1 MYLSRHV
8 ESTLRAAL
16 REFPAVGLV
25 GARQTGKSTLLKQ
38 LLGAEYAYVTFD
50 DLAQRQAAQRD
61 PKLFLS
67 AFPGPTIFDEVQY
80 APALLPA
87 IKQVVDTEPTLGR
100 FVLTGS
106 QQLQLV
112 RDMRESLVGRIL
124 LLSLHPMTAWE
135 RAGFG
140 QRRHWLDILLNDGP
154 AALLPAPQHVPWEP
168 LRQLIRGGL
177 PGLLD
182 KSDRFLPGYFQSYV
196 TTYLERDLPAQHQAQ
211 DPAAMGTFLRLLAP
225 LTAQEVNRSQLGR
238 DIGVASPTSA
248 RWLSWL
254 AGANLWHELPAY
266 HANAIKRVAKSPKGM
281 LFDTGLICALLQAQ
295 RPAMLQTHPQLG
307 AIFEAAVSLELQAV
321 VDAALQ
327 GSTLYHWRTPYGHEV
342 HIVIEHEGRLYA
354 IECKWRSHIDPRELG
369 GIAAFRRTYGDRV
382 AAAIVV
388 TPVGDVRWV
397 AEGILQVPWAPNS
410 SVRSAAAPTHVPQG
424 A

>member
-1 MYLSRHV
+1 MYLARHI
-8 ESTLRAAL
+8 ESTLQAAL
-16 REFPAVGLV
+16 QEFPVVGLV

-38 LLGAEYAYVTFD
+38 LLGATYAYVTFD
-50 DLAQRQAAQRD
+50 DLGQRAAARRD

-67 AFPGPTIFDEVQY
+67 AYPGPTVLDEAQY
-80 APALLPA
+80 VPELLSA
-87 IKQVVDTEPTLGR
+87 IKQVVDADPTPGR

-112 RDMRESLVGRIL
+112 RDLRETLVGRIL
-124 LLSLHPMTAWE
+124 LLSLHSMTAWE
-135 RAGFG
+135 RAGLG
-140 QRRHWLDILLNDGP
+140 AHRHWLNVLLDDGP
-154 AALLPAPQHVPWEP
+154 AALVPSRAHIPWEP
-168 LRQLIRGGL
+168 LRELIRGGL

-211 DPAAMGTFLRLLAP
+211 DPVAMGTFLRLLAP
-225 LTAQEVNRSQLGR
+225 LTAQEINRSQLGR

-266 HANAIKRVAKSPKGM
+266 HANAVKRVSKSPKGM
-281 LFDTGLICALLQAQ
+281 LFDTGLICSLLQAQ
-295 RPAMLQTHPQLG
+295 RPGMLQAHPQLG

-342 HIVIEHEGRLYA
+342 DIVIEHEGRLYA
-354 IECKWRSHIDPRELG
+354 IECKWRSHVDPRELT
-369 GIAAFRRTYGDRV
+369 GITAFRRTYGDRV
-382 AAAIVV
+382 AAAVVV
-388 TPVGDVRWV
+388 TPVGDVRWIT
-397 AEGILQVPWAPNS
+397 EGVLQVPWAPM
-410 SVRSAAAPTHVPQG
+410 PG
-424 A
+424 G